1 MGNSTFNKD
10 TDIKEYRRKL
20 IVRLAEKS
28 DFNQSEIAEI
38 VDCTQGYVSQ
48 ILSSYQG
55 GGLSELKSEG
65 YSGQKSRL
73 TTTDLSELKK
83 MLDEGAKAQG
93 FIDDL

>member
-28 DFNQSEIAEI
+28 DFNQTEIAEI

-48 ILSSYQG
+48 VLSTYQG
-55 GGLSELKSEG
+55 GGLSELKSVG
-65 YSGQKSRL
+65 HSGQKSRL

-83 MLDEGAKAQG
+83 MLDGGAKAQG